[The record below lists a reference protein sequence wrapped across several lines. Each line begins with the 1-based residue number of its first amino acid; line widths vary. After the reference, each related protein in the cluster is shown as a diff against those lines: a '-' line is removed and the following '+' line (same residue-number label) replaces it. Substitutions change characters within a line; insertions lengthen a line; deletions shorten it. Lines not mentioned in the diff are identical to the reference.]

1 MITREIE
8 ERSTFFEGQP
18 PKDWELIGVV
28 ENRKNRLFYYLDK
41 QGRYHH
47 TAVPLKSNYNPYEVH
62 LSERDGQTF
71 ARLELKKTKERMC
84 EQIEH
89 KFLLKTKK

>member
-8 ERSTFFEGQP
+8 ERSIFFEGQP

-47 TAVPLKSNYNPYEVH
+47 TAVPLKSRYNPFEIRLH
-62 LSERDGQTF
+62 EKDGMKF
-71 ARLELKKTKERMC
+71 ARMELKK
-84 EQIEH
+84 
-89 KFLLKTKK
+89 LKKQQFFAQSKRP